1 MQLNGI
7 SLISYAES
15 GNEATFVLETDLA
28 GALALDGKELTI
40 TAGKDEVAKFTGYR
54 ALSVTKVD
62 KYTHLR
68 AARALDDSTAGAI
81 SDLQS
86 RYETLKAEADASSTK
101 LADAATTATDAKAA
115 ADEAKAATTTIRAQL
130 DALAGT
136 EA

>member
-28 GALALDGKELTI
+28 GALALDGKELTV
-40 TAGKDEVAKFTGYR
+40 TAGKDTVAKFTGYR
-54 ALSVTKVD
+54 ALSVTTVD

-68 AARALDDSTAGAI
+68 VGRALDPDTAGAI
-81 SDLQS
+81 SDLQG
-86 RYETLKAEADASSTK
+86 RYETLKATVDANTTKIADAEKQVTDAS
-101 LADAATTATDAKAA
+101 AATS
-115 ADEAKAATTTIRAQL
+115 TIQRQL